1 MATGNSNFQ
10 VQGEDFDRRYVSDYE
25 LVISFENSEAWAVGS
40 SLYGQLGDGTTVSKS
55 SPVSVLNSSRVPWKS
70 ITTGLD
76 HVAAIRVNGTAWCW
90 GDGTLGLLG
99 NGSTL
104 NRSSPV
110 SVVGGLLWRSIAGA
124 GSTTHGIAQNGS
136 WYSWGSGALGAL
148 GSNAT
153 ANRSSPVT
161 VSGGGVNWLS
171 VFGTANGASA
181 LQSDGTIWST
191 GVNSSGTIGDGTTTN
206 RSSPVSVVGGGNWVK
221 LATSSG
227 APNHVLALKNDGVLW
242 AWGQNINGALG
253 DGTTVNKSSPVSV
266 RGGFTDWR
274 SACAGR
280 LTSAAIRQNGTLWT
294 WGYNGFGQLG
304 DGTTVNKSSPVS
316 VAGGGTTW
324 LRASIGELHAAAI
337 KTDGTL
343 WTWGDNSL
351 AGQLGNN
358 STVSRSSPNTIA
370 YSGISWISVAVM
382 GDPLGGGNEN
392 TIGIGG

>member
-1 MATGNSNFQ
+1 MATGNSGFQ
-10 VQGEDFDRRYVSDYE
+10 VRGEDFDRRYVSDYE
-25 LVISFENSEAWAVGS
+25 LVTSFKNSEGWAIGS
-40 SLYGQLGDGTTVSKS
+40 NFYGQLGDGTTVNKS

-70 ITTGLD
+70 ITTGFN
-76 HVAAIRVNGTAWCW
+76 HVAAIRVDGTAWCW
-90 GDGTLGLLG
+90 GEGAAGKLG

-124 GSTTHGIAQNGS
+124 GAATHGVGQNGS
-136 WYSWGSGALGAL
+136 WYSWGGGALGAL

-181 LQSDGTIWST
+181 LRSDGTIWST
-191 GVNSSGTIGDGTTTN
+191 GANSLATLGDGTTTN

-227 APNHVLALKNDGVLW
+227 APNHVLAIKNDGVLW
-242 AWGQNINGALG
+242 AWGQNLNGALG
-253 DGTTVNKSSPVSV
+253 DNSTVNKSSPVSV
-266 RGGFTDWR
+266 LGGFTDWR

-294 WGYNGFGQLG
+294 WGYNQYGQLG

-343 WTWGDNSL
+343 WTWGYNIG
-351 AGQLGNN
+351 GQLGSN
-358 STVSRSSPNTIA
+358 STVNRSSPNTIV

-382 GDPLGGGNEN
+382 GDLFGGGNET